1 MLYDFDIELNDT
13 NRADCIKM
21 AVNQLRN
28 KGTDAAIVTIRYNRG
43 FYTTNIINC
52 IINSATILECDF
64 NDKNDVFHL
73 NYWVING
80 ETIKLIKQL
89 S

>member
-1 MLYDFDIELNDT
+1 
-13 NRADCIKM
+13 M
-21 AVNQLRN
+21 AVNQLKS

-52 IINSATILECDF
+52 NVNSATILECDF
-64 NDKNDVFHL
+64 FDIGGVFHL

-80 ETIKLIKQL
+80 ETIKLVKQL